1 MGTVM
6 ANPILSGAI
15 DTLRNRQVQGDPYS
29 AFSNTQRA
37 IGDEKLKRL
46 RSQGYDSSD
55 PEATRLFREEEMK
68 ILGGYDPEQA
78 NKLQLSMNKGQTSTK
93 WDRQKEA
100 MGSPE
105 AKAIMEEFNR
115 VLAGITTKR
124 KADPSFDAGGDI
136 AKLSGL
142 EQQYRQITGVNLR
155 TMLSRQTLRN
165 LNQTKQKLEKDDD
178 DAYASYK
185 TIIDQTIPEMNQSIK
200 LARVSTD
207 ALNSALGLM
216 QAKWDPEK
224 EEFIGDASA
233 SDIQT
238 AIKAFVRSIDNSVVM
253 QGEIERVV
261 GSNLLETVM
270 AYPNKWQKREP
281 YSKEQSEMIFKTM
294 VKSASLKD
302 DLLKRVIK
310 GTQDEALAKVDTIEG
325 WRITPE
331 QAQKIREEIGAMGD
345 ARYDKLEILPQGQK
359 PVGIFTDVVEDF
371 NNNGSDSPPSNTGKP
386 VRADYPSLAEYAT
399 ALKKWKANGE

>member
-15 DTLRNRQVQGDPYS
+15 DTLRNRQVQGDPFK
-29 AFSNTQRA
+29 AFQQTRMD
-37 IGDEKLKRL
+37 IG
-46 RSQGYDSSD
+46 
-55 PEATRLFREEEMK
+55 REELDRNRAKGMVGGEEAFK
-68 ILGGYDPEQA
+68 QRELGILAGYDPEKA
-78 NKLQLSMNKGQTSTK
+78 MELSGLYDKAKGQTSTK

-216 QAKWDPEK
+216 EAKWDPEK

-261 GSNLLETVM
+261 GSNLTGDCYGL
-270 AYPNKWQKREP
+270 
-281 YSKEQSEMIFKTM
+281 
-294 VKSASLKD
+294 
-302 DLLKRVIK
+302 
-310 GTQDEALAKVDTIEG
+310 
-325 WRITPE
+325 PE
-331 QAQKIREEIGAMGD
+331 
-345 ARYDKLEILPQGQK
+345 
-359 PVGIFTDVVEDF
+359 
-371 NNNGSDSPPSNTGKP
+371 
-386 VRADYPSLAEYAT
+386 
-399 ALKKWKANGE
+399 

>member
-1 MGTVM
+1 MS
-6 ANPILSGAI
+6 NILSGAI
-15 DTLRNRQVQGDPYS
+15 DALRQRQIQGDPYS

-78 NKLQLSMNKGQTSTK
+78 NKLQLSMNKGQTNTK
-93 WDRQKEA
+93 WDRQRA
-100 MGSPE
+100 LQQTPE
-105 AKAIMEEFNR
+105 VQALLVKYDEVLKRAQMERQKDPQAVISDE
-115 VLAGITTKR
+115 TTE
-124 KADPSFDAGGDI
+124 
-136 AKLSGL
+136 LSAL
-142 EQQYRQITGVNLR
+142 EQKYYNLTNMKMPTR
-155 TMLSRQTLRN
+155 LTRQTLR
-165 LNQTKQKLEKDDD
+165 LLAQSRQFLEKDDD

-216 QAKWDPEK
+216 EAKWDPEK
-224 EEFIGDASA
+224 QEFIGDASA

-294 VKSASLKD
+294 IKSAKEKD

-310 GTQDEALAKVDTIEG
+310 GTQDEALSKIDTIEG

-331 QAQKIREEIGAMGD
+331 QAQKIRDEIGAMGD
-345 ARYDKLEILPQGQK
+345 ARYNKLEILPQGQE
-359 PVGIFTDVVEDF
+359 PVGKFTDVVEDF

>member
-1 MGTVM
+1 MKM
-6 ANPILSGAI
+6 P
-15 DTLRNRQVQGDPYS
+15 
-29 AFSNTQRA
+29 
-37 IGDEKLKRL
+37 
-46 RSQGYDSSD
+46 
-55 PEATRLFREEEMK
+55 TRL
-68 ILGGYDPEQA
+68 
-78 NKLQLSMNKGQTSTK
+78 T
-93 WDRQKEA
+93 
-100 MGSPE
+100 
-105 AKAIMEEFNR
+105 
-115 VLAGITTKR
+115 
-124 KADPSFDAGGDI
+124 
-136 AKLSGL
+136 
-142 EQQYRQITGVNLR
+142 
-155 TMLSRQTLRN
+155 RQTLR
-165 LNQTKQKLEKDDD
+165 LLAQSRQFLEKDDD

-216 QAKWDPEK
+216 EAKWDPEK
-224 EEFIGDASA
+224 QEFIGDASA

-261 GSNLLETVM
+261 GSNLFETVM
-270 AYPNKWQKREP
+270 SYPNKWSKREP

-294 VKSASLKD
+294 IKSASLKD

-310 GTQDEALAKVDTIEG
+310 GTQDEALSKIDTIEG

-331 QAQKIREEIGAMGD
+331 QAQKIRDEIGAMGE
-345 ARYDKLEILPQGQK
+345 ARYNKLEILPQGQE
-359 PVGIFTDVVEDF
+359 PVGKFTDVVEDF
-371 NNNGSDSPPSNTGKP
+371 NNNGSDGPPSNTGKP